1 MWDLPAFPRLFPLA
15 LSLSTKQGLLILKR
29 TSVARSQKNKSWCVS
44 CNLISNK
51 TSDKISNKTSCTTFN
66 IRLKYLEMIINVIS
80 KISYKKNTLTWY
92 RSFKQNF
99 FNNLIINNLNHKRI
113 MKKVY
118 NKFIEWT
125 FSIIALLLYIPLII
139 VKLTMKV
146 VVKIARAIMFVVDEV
161 FTAIVRITEGLEE
174 RLGVKE

>member
-51 TSDKISNKTSCTTFN
+51 TSNKTSCTTFN

-80 KISYKKNTLTWY
+80 KISYKMITLTWY
-92 RSFKQNF
+92 KSFKQNIIKI
-99 FNNLIINNLNHKRI
+99 NININLKHIRRTNYGNINLLSSNFSCCNSRRMRI
-113 MKKVY
+113 
-118 NKFIEWT
+118 NT
-125 FSIIALLLYIPLII
+125 NSIRCLL
-139 VKLTMKV
+139 
-146 VVKIARAIMFVVDEV
+146 
-161 FTAIVRITEGLEE
+161 
-174 RLGVKE
+174 